1 MVYSILRGEEIV
13 RVSAHKPQA
22 ATRLGVTI
30 KDLTDEQQAQARAAV
45 QRAAARTAAAAE
57 AAEAEAEAAE
67 AKAKADAEARAEA
80 FKASAVAAQAA
91 QAAQQAANYAVE
103 EALRVAKQPLQTPP
117 MPMQMP
123 MHAPHGACVCGAAA
137 VPSVPAQYMAAPTPN
152 LGVCPPAAPADAVD
166 PHSRFNSAASPP
178 APLGSAANPCRSSFF
193 TTAGSAAAG

>member
-67 AKAKADAEARAEA
+67 AE
-80 FKASAVAAQAA
+80 AVARHSTQPRLMTRGQTGRGRAWAA
-91 QAAQQAANYAVE
+91 TAEGKAPQHS
-103 EALRVAKQPLQTPP
+103 KPP
-117 MPMQMP
+117 P
-123 MHAPHGACVCGAAA
+123 
-137 VPSVPAQYMAAPTPN
+137 
-152 LGVCPPAAPADAVD
+152 
-166 PHSRFNSAASPP
+166 R
-178 APLGSAANPCRSSFF
+178 
-193 TTAGSAAAG
+193 